1 MIRVARE
8 VDLLSYLPPFM
19 AEFKEIAVTLDAEN
33 PEFVLV
39 WKAADRVLQNEFI
52 EAADEYGISRFEK
65 ILNILPSKEDTLES
79 RRSRVF
85 ARWFNTIPYTLKA
98 LIAKLEALCGD
109 SDFTIIK
116 EYDNYTITIIV
127 DLEMFGQVDELD
139 YIIESMIPCNMIVIS
154 RNETPCKASG
164 FALFSGGICFVQDFF
179 ITNDFRESY
188 TVNSKAAFGG
198 GMVEEAHYFI
208 TNDSKENI
216 AVNGAAVHGGG
227 AVNTATV
234 VITNDFNEQFNI
246 NGENNAGS
254 GVVVSE
260 FIGTNQ

>member
-1 MIRVARE
+1 MTKT
-8 VDLLSYLPPFM
+8 VDLVSYLPPFM
-19 AEFKEIAVTLDAEN
+19 ADFKEISVTLEAEN

-39 WKAADRVLQNEFI
+39 WNAADRVLQNEFI
-52 EAADEYGISRFEK
+52 ESADEYGISRFEK
-65 ILNILPSKEDTLES
+65 ILNILPSTEDTLES
-79 RRSRVF
+79 RRARVQ
-85 ARWFNTIPYTLKA
+85 ARWFNTIPYTMKA
-98 LIAKLEALCGD
+98 FLAKLVALCGD
-109 SDFTIIK
+109 SDFTVTK
-116 EYDNYTITIIV
+116 EYEKYTVTILT
-127 DLEMFGQVDELD
+127 DLEMFGQVDELE

-154 RNETPCKASG
+154 RNEIPCKANG
-164 FALFSGGICFVQDFF
+164 FALFSGGICFVQNFF

-227 AVNTATV
+227 TVNTATV

-246 NGENNAGS
+246 NGENNVGS